1 VRLYVGGLIVLLCA
15 CAHKKKK
22 WLFAVTEKGTKAN
35 ANLYS
40 LVENAKANNIEPSV
54 YLSEKFTRLSSASC
68 VEDIL
73 TFLPWNAAK
82 KVR

>member
-22 WLFAVTEKGTKAN
+22 WLFAVTEKGTK
-35 ANLYS
+35 
-40 LVENAKANNIEPSV
+40 AKANNIEPSV